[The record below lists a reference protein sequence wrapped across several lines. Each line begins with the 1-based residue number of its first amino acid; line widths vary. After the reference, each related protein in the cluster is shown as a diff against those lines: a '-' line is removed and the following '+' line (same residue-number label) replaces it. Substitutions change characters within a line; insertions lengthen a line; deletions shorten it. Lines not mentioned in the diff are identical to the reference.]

1 MLIEVMIS
9 ALVLGLVAVATI
21 TGVTAINVNSAN
33 QRFHNEATL
42 LAAQSQ
48 EQLRSDPINLLEQL
62 VRQSHTYSTK
72 VDGTT
77 YKVTQQASQLNGS
90 GKSTACT
97 AIEHTTTT
105 APNFRITSSVTWN
118 DLLGGHPVTESSI
131 ITPPTG
137 SSLQVNVE
145 NAEPGTAGVAGVTAI
160 VSYDSAETGSPVTL
174 EGTTGATGCVL
185 FTGIRATTATAELRE
200 KIGYVTPSGALK
212 PTPASVSIAPNIT
225 TYHEFVYDEGG
236 QIAATYTYNGATE
249 YAGKRVTGNTFVVAN
264 EEMNLNPKLE
274 LGSTAFAAPESGGE
288 ELYNATT
295 NNSYAQTALSATA
308 PKYPYG
314 DLFPFPSHWTVY
326 AGDCAENNPAL
337 VVTKETVT
345 PGSVIVSPGGP
356 TEAVSVPE
364 TYVNLKVYGGTKKAP
379 TAPAQ
384 QFEVKITN
392 ASCSASPPASPN
404 HAKSVSYAHTQLTS
418 LAGELEAPFQ
428 PFGTLEICLKASAT
442 RHDLLTY
449 QATSLSGSSLS
460 LYTEELSASE
470 KATIREGEET
480 TAKTNREKEEAPARE
495 NRAKEEEAE
504 KTKKET
510 EASSKATR
518 LATEESERNTWKT
531 EESRRRISRAERE
544 ADEKK
549 QETKRKEDETA
560 ETTAAEK
567 RTKEEEA
574 TTKTREKEEAT
585 RGTKVKA
592 EEALKKTRVEEEAKE
607 ISELQFTIE
616 TVSSGKSC

>member
-21 TGVTAINVNSAN
+21 TGVQAINVNSAN
-33 QRFHNEATL
+33 QRFHNEAAL

-48 EQLRSDPINLLEQL
+48 EQLRSDPISLLEKL
-62 VRQSHTYSTK
+62 VRQSNTYSTK

-77 YKVTQQASQLNGS
+77 YQVTQQASQLNGS
-90 GKSTACT
+90 GKSTTCT

-105 APNFRITSSVTWN
+105 APNFRITSSVTWP

-174 EGTTGATGCVL
+174 EGTTGVTGCVL
-185 FTGIRATTATAELRE
+185 FTGIRSTAATVELAE
-200 KIGYVTPSGALK
+200 KTGYVTPSGALK

-236 QIAATYTYNGATE
+236 QIAARYTYNGATE
-249 YAGKRVTGNTFVVAN
+249 YAGKKVTGNTFVVAN
-264 EEMNLNPKLE
+264 EEMNLSPNLE

-288 ELYNATT
+288 ERYVAET
-295 NNSYAQTALSATA
+295 NTYAQTALSATA

-345 PGSVIVSPGGP
+345 PGSAIVSPGGR

-364 TYVNLKVYGGTKKAP
+364 SYVNLKVYGGTKKAP
-379 TAPAQ
+379 TAPTQ

-392 ASCSASPPASPN
+392 ASCSKSPPASPN
-404 HAKSVSYAHTQLTS
+404 HAKSVSYTHTQLTS

-449 QATSLSGSSLS
+449 QATSLSGSSPS

-470 KATIREGEET
+470 KAQIREEEEAAT
-480 TAKTNREKEEAPARE
+480 KTKREKEEAPARE
-495 NRAKEEEAE
+495 KREKEEATE
-504 KTKKET
+504 KTTKET
-510 EASSKATR
+510 EASTKATR
-518 LATEESERNTWKT
+518 EATEKSERKTWKT
-531 EESRRRISRAERE
+531 EELKGKITKAQRE
-544 ADEKK
+544 ADEKN
-549 QETKRKEDETA
+549 QETTRKEDEKA
-560 ETTAAEK
+560 ETTAGEK

-585 RGTKVKA
+585 RATKVKE
-592 EEALKKTRVEEEAKE
+592 EEALKKTRVEAEEKE
-607 ISELQFTIE
+607 LSELQFTIE